1 MPNFTQRTKVPN
13 LKKQCFCKKRSEKIF
28 QRMLVSQ
35 NEPQLRLKHVVRDRI
50 PCKWEFQHMHKETQN
65 DK

>member
-1 MPNFTQRTKVPN
+1 
-13 LKKQCFCKKRSEKIF
+13 
-28 QRMLVSQ
+28 MLVSQ